1 MFSINFN
8 LHSSIMEVIKKIG
21 KKIKKWHAYWVW
33 IEEQRMK
40 AAIYSCSAGP
50 LM

>member
-1 MFSINFN
+1 
-8 LHSSIMEVIKKIG
+8 MEVIKKIG

>member
-1 MFSINFN
+1 MT
-8 LHSSIMEVIKKIG
+8 MKKLTQ
-21 KKIKKWHAYWVW
+21 KLNKIWTYMKWL
-33 IEEQRMK
+33 EEQRMK

>member
-1 MFSINFN
+1 MIRRILKRIN
-8 LHSSIMEVIKKIG
+8 
-21 KKIKKWHAYWVW
+21 KWHAYMIW

-40 AAIYSCSAGP
+40 AAEYSCSAGP